1 MSLQVSCLFS
11 RYQTPCIRLL
21 HFREIMHF
29 FHLLFNCSCSGLN
42 LLKSLVLYWWEEDEA
57 HVLSSYLHSSYPT
70 NFLEVK
76 IMTNSTVPTLLNSMQ
91 SRKKK
96 NPVSS
101 SEKRELYI
109 NIYTYI
115 YMHIWSIQSQFLLS
129 SSYDTAR
136 DDGRKLKSRK
146 FQLNKRKLS
155 FCCLWGWSST
165 RILCPELLWSLC
177 ALNHPWNWENLTGHS
192 DRQSALVDPAWVGK
206 GVE

>member
-1 MSLQVSCLFS
+1 MLFLMSLQVSCLFS

-57 HVLSSYLHSSYPT
+57 RVLSSYLHSSYPT

-96 NPVSS
+96 TLYQVLKRESYISIYIHIYICTYEVYRVSS
-101 SEKRELYI
+101 FSVVPMTQQEMMDA
-109 NIYTYI
+109 N
-115 YMHIWSIQSQFLLS
+115 
-129 SSYDTAR
+129 
-136 DDGRKLKSRK
+136 
-146 FQLNKRKLS
+146 
-155 FCCLWGWSST
+155 
-165 RILCPELLWSLC
+165 
-177 ALNHPWNWENLTGHS
+177 
-192 DRQSALVDPAWVGK
+192 
-206 GVE
+206 